1 MRHTSLNRSNFSCL
15 KAGVCLK
22 LILKRPVSIFA
33 PLEQVFGRGRIKSFT
48 LVEILIVVLTLGVLM
63 AGFFYALITG
73 ESSWSFN
80 AAKIEVQSEVR
91 RAVDWIAKDVRQ
103 SWDIGRSNNNPS
115 STHIKFKKVIG
126 YNTAGGGSV
135 ALSNNFTEYTYDS
148 GLKTITR
155 TELSPDGSCVQNPD
169 GSCRVWTFR
178 NIIQAPFYTN
188 NNGSIIVIDPSSPGE
203 NSPIFFQ
210 TKKNLVIILTGQKPV
225 KSGLNATYT
234 LTEEVKIRIE

>member
-22 LILKRPVSIFA
+22 LILKRPVSIFV
-33 PLEQVFGRGRIKSFT
+33 PLEQVFGRGRTKGFT
-48 LVEILIVVLTLGVLM
+48 LVEILIVALTLGVLM
-63 AGFFYALITG
+63 AGLFYALIAG

-80 AAKIEVQSEVR
+80 AAKIEVQSEVM

-103 SWDIGRSNNNPS
+103 TVSWNIGSSSNNPS

-126 YNTAGGGSV
+126 YNTAEGGSV
-135 ALSNNFTEYTYDS
+135 ALSNNFIEYNYDPD
-148 GLKTITR
+148 LKTITR
-155 TELSPDGSCVQNPD
+155 TDSSNPLT
-169 GSCRVWTFR
+169 WTFR

-188 NNGSIIVIDPSSPGE
+188 NNGSIIVIDPSSPGQD
-203 NSPIFFQ
+203 SPIFQ
-210 TKKNLVIILTGQKPV
+210 TGNLVIILTGQKPV

-234 LTEEVKIRIE
+234 LTEEVKIRN

>member
-1 MRHTSLNRSNFSCL
+1 LRHTSLNKSNFSCL

-103 SWDIGRSNNNPS
+103 TRRVDIGSNTNNPS

-126 YNTAGGGSV
+126 YDTTGGGSV
-135 ALSNNFTEYTYDS
+135 VLSNNFIEYTYDPD
-148 GLKTITR
+148 LKIITR
-155 TELSPDGSCVQNPD
+155 TDLNTNQT
-169 GSCRVWTFR
+169 WTFR

-188 NNGSIIVIDPSSPGE
+188 SSGSIIVIDPLNPGQDSPV
-203 NSPIFFQ
+203 FQ
-210 TKKNLVIILTGQKPV
+210 TGNLVIILTGQKQV

-234 LTEEVKIRIE
+234 LTEEVKIRN

>member
-1 MRHTSLNRSNFSCL
+1 MRHTSLNRSNFSCP

-33 PLEQVFGRGRIKSFT
+33 PLEQVFGRGRIKGFT
-48 LVEILIVVLTLGVLM
+48 MVEIMVVTLTLGVLM
-63 AGFFYALITG
+63 AGLFYALISG
-73 ESSWSFN
+73 ESSWSVN

-103 SWDIGRSNNNPS
+103 TRRVDIGSSSNNPL

-126 YNTAGGGSV
+126 YDTAGGGSLV
-135 ALSNNFTEYTYDS
+135 LSDNFIGYTYDPD
-148 GLKTITR
+148 LKTITR
-155 TELSPDGSCVQNPD
+155 TESSNPLT
-169 GSCRVWTFR
+169 WTFR

-188 NNGSIIVIDPSSPGE
+188 NSGSIIVIDPPNPGD
-203 NSPIFFQ
+203 NSPVFQ
-210 TKKNLVIILTGQKPV
+210 TGNLVIILTGQKQV

-234 LTEEVKIRIE
+234 LTEEVKIRN